1 MTRRNTCV
9 RAILTAVARHPFI
22 FLLLILCLALP
33 LGAQSPPGTS
43 MFRVTMSVADSQGRA
58 LTDLSPA
65 DVVLTVGD
73 VDSVATALE
82 VDPRPLSVVVIAD
95 GVEPTEALNVR
106 AALAGVLKRLRSGG
120 GDVRVGLMIG
130 EEGARPPLLED
141 AQAAASDHN
150 RRVSRFFSTP
160 ETAPPADTIMGAAQA
175 LAREEGRRKAVLVL
189 SVNRRGGSTQS
200 FAAVVSAVRLSGIAL
215 AAVETGDG
223 RDQSLWL
230 IHNAVGGRYERVGD
244 VGAFDSVA
252 ARLAGALTSAYQV
265 TFAAAA
271 SGNPSLKVQVKGR
284 GRVTVIAPAW
294 AVR

>member
-1 MTRRNTCV
+1 MSR
-9 RAILTAVARHPFI
+9 
-22 FLLLILCLALP
+22 LLLVVLACAL
-33 LGAQSPPGTS
+33 AQPAPQLYRLTI
-43 MFRVTMSVADSQGRA
+43 SVADSRGRV
-58 LTDLSPA
+58 LTDLAPA
-65 DVVLTVGD
+65 DVVMTVGD

-82 VDPRPLSVVVIAD
+82 VDPRPLSIVVIAD
-95 GVEPTEALNVR
+95 GIEPTEALNVR
-106 AALAGVLKRLRSGG
+106 AALAGVLKRLREGG
-120 GDVRVGLMIG
+120 RDVRVGLMLG

-141 AQAAASDHN
+141 AQTAASDHN
-150 RRVSRFFSTP
+150 RRVARLFSTP
-160 ETAPPADTIMGAAQA
+160 ETAPPPDTIMGAAQA
-175 LAREEGRRKAVLVL
+175 LAREENRRKAVLVL

-200 FAAVVSAVRLSGIAL
+200 FAAVVSALRLSGITL
-215 AAVETGDG
+215 AAVEAGDG

-244 VGAFDSVA
+244 VAAFDSVA
-252 ARLAGALTSAYQV
+252 ARLAGALSSAYQV

>member
-1 MTRRNTCV
+1 
-9 RAILTAVARHPFI
+9 
-22 FLLLILCLALP
+22 
-33 LGAQSPPGTS
+33 
-43 MFRVTMSVADSQGRA
+43 MFRVTMSVADSRGLV
-58 LTDLSPA
+58 LTNLTPA
-65 DVVLTVGD
+65 DVVITVGD
-73 VDSVATALE
+73 VDGVATALE
-82 VDPRPLSVVVIAD
+82 VDPRPLSIVVIAD

-106 AALAGVLKRLRSGG
+106 AALAGVLKRLRAGG
-120 GDVRVGLMIG
+120 GDVRVGLMLG

-141 AQAAASDHN
+141 AQAATADHN
-150 RRVSRFFSTP
+150 RRVSRFFSSP
-160 ETAPPADTIMGAAQA
+160 DTAPPADTIMGAAQA

-215 AAVETGDG
+215 AAVEAGDG

-230 IHNAVGGRYERVGD
+230 IHSAVGGRYERVGD
-244 VGAFDSVA
+244 VAAFDLVA

-265 TFAAAA
+265 TFGAAA